1 MNLLALLLAL
11 LLGIL
16 SPANPALPHGSE
28 TEESLLQ
35 FFGGGS
41 AAEEAAM
48 AHSFTG
54 LLSLQPAHRG
64 MVDPLKVI
72 QYFNTRYPQLM
83 DMGYYQDAAFARPAL
98 AEEYNLDV
106 KVPVSQYITLLSDL
120 PADALMLTDLYNF
133 DEDNLRWSLYLLSD
147 LDAAYRLLICRET
160 PGSVTLLVIDIPAP
174 KLP

>member
-54 LLSLQPAHRG
+54 LLNLQPAHRG

-72 QYFNTRYPQLM
+72 QYFTR
-83 DMGYYQDAAFARPAL
+83 FR
-98 AEEYNLDV
+98 
-106 KVPVSQYITLLSDL
+106 
-120 PADALMLTDLYNF
+120 
-133 DEDNLRWSLYLLSD
+133 
-147 LDAAYRLLICRET
+147 
-160 PGSVTLLVIDIPAP
+160 
-174 KLP
+174 